1 MPAKRSRAFLLPL
14 SLLMLSMAVFGWG
27 LQYKLSL
34 YKAKNSITHL
44 APEAK
49 LLSQKERP
57 MALPPAGELPTEL
70 PSLPWISLALVVAMT
85 PELFRA
91 AARYGRI
98 GSIEKARAPIPS
110 CLESL
115 FFRPP
120 PVLS

>member
-1 MPAKRSRAFLLPL
+1 
-14 SLLMLSMAVFGWG
+14 MLSMAVFGWG

-57 MALPPAGELPTEL
+57 MALQPQPGSERPTEL
-70 PSLPWISLALVVAMT
+70 PSLPPVSWTMVVALA
-85 PELFRA
+85 PGSFRA
-91 AARYGRI
+91 TARYRRI
-98 GSIEKARAPIPS
+98 GSIEKARAPMPP

-120 PVLS
+120 PALS